1 MNLNSL
7 GSLLPAVCAARGL
20 ESVSSVSSAAT
31 GIEKGACGGGLAS
44 ELVAGLSDDASSA
57 NMLSSLAS
65 TFGAAGSG
73 VSVPQPAASSPQ
85 FRSYESLQQ
94 TQGGNSD
101 AVLFASIGNAADG
114 ESA

>member
-20 ESVSSVSSAAT
+20 ESVSSAAT